1 MKTIGLA
8 PNPNKEDAV
17 QLAAELVD
25 WLAER
30 HVRPLIAEDVAEG
43 MGRPQFAVT
52 EAEVLDAD
60 LLMVL
65 GGDGTMLRWGR
76 LAAPRGTLMIGVNFG
91 QYGFITETHPDE
103 AKAALARILDGD
115 YTISERVVLK
125 TTVTR
130 NDEQI
135 GSFYAL
141 NDVVVSKG
149 PFARMLGL
157 NTFADNKFIVT
168 YTADGIIIASPT
180 GSTAYSLSAGGPVV
194 HPDVDVLIITP
205 ICPHTMNARSLV
217 VPDTESV
224 QIVPE
229 CREDKPDIMVTV
241 DGQLGQHLICGDKV
255 EVSKADFTAR
265 LVQLNAHSFYSKLQ
279 RRLHWGQRFSG
290 GQ

>member
-1 MKTIGLA
+1 MKTVGLA
-8 PNPNKEDAV
+8 PNPNKNDAV
-17 QLAAELVD
+17 QLAAELAD
-25 WLAER
+25 WLAQKN
-30 HVRPLIAEDVAEG
+30 VRPLITEDVASA
-43 MGRPQFAVT
+43 MGRPQYSVT
-52 EAEVLDAD
+52 EGEVLDAD

-65 GGDGTMLRWGR
+65 GGDGTMLRWSR

-103 AKAALARILDGD
+103 AKAALERFLRGD
-115 YTISERVVLK
+115 YTISERVVLNAIVVRDNK
-125 TTVTR
+125 
-130 NDEQI
+130 QI
-135 GSFYAL
+135 SSFYAL

-157 NTFADNKFIVT
+157 NTFVDNRFIVT

-224 QIVPE
+224 QISPE
-229 CREDKPDIMVTV
+229 CREDKPDIMVTI

-255 EVSKADFTAR
+255 EIGKAGFTAK
-265 LVQLNAHSFYSKLQ
+265 LVQLEAQSFYSKLQ

-290 GQ
+290 G